1 MTTTR
6 PHRLLSVAL
15 SLALLIG
22 NLTPTAASAATDDG
36 TNELFSCMSK
46 TADQLARTQRL
57 YRVVLLGRSPA
68 ATAPQG
74 TVWYDNT
81 TGDPWIKSD
90 EGRWVSIPPNPS
102 RSDSEM
108 EDKVEKDADWTSPFR
123 RGLVSTRT
131 TLTSS
136 IIPPMIQAYRALS
149 CRLQTICD
157 LTTGSVLGDSDQTAA
172 DGCLPPDK
180 LGLTAIEACTFRGES
195 AARDSIEASSS
206 CQQAADSI
214 LAHEAEVL
222 RLLATYD
229 AAVRTSLQY
238 AGVFDRLV
246 RDLRYPLLWPLLELS
261 NLLRDLQRIPCFLGI
276 CAP

>member
-6 PHRLLSVAL
+6 CHRIV
-15 SLALLIG
+15 
-22 NLTPTAASAATDDG
+22 SAALGLAILAGGLAPAATSAVTDDG
-36 TNELFSCMSK
+36 TNELYSCISK
-46 TADQLARTQRL
+46 TADELARTQRL
-57 YRVVLLGRSPA
+57 YRVVLLGRGPA
-68 ATAPQG
+68 AAAVQG
-74 TVWYDNT
+74 AVWYDNET
-81 TGDPWIKSD
+81 HDPWIKD
-90 EGRWVSIPPNPS
+90 EEGRWVSIPPTNS
-102 RSDSEM
+102 RTDSEM
-108 EDKVEKDADWTSPFR
+108 EDAVEKDPNWNSPFR

-157 LTTGSVLGDSDQTAA
+157 LTTGSVLGNSSQTAT
-172 DGCLPPDK
+172 DGCLPPDE
-180 LGLTAIEACTFRGES
+180 LGLTAIEACTFDSES
-195 AARDSIEASSS
+195 TARDSIEAASS
-206 CQQAADSI
+206 CQQAADGI

-238 AGVFDRLV
+238 AGIFDQLV
-246 RDLRYPLLWPLLELS
+246 RDLRYPLLWPLLELG
-261 NLLRDLQRIPCFLGI
+261 NLVRDLQRIPCFLGV